1 MPLVGGQRYFT
12 STAVFLNEVIKLA
25 ISLTMALYDI
35 SANLPS
41 SSTAT
46 ALFSSL
52 SSAVFTGD
60 SWKLAIPAML
70 YTLQN
75 SLQYVAISNLDAATF
90 QVTYQLKILTT
101 ALFSVTML
109 GRTLST
115 RKWLS
120 LVLLMIGVAIV
131 QIPSGPDATSIPT
144 LKELKDGQADL
155 HLPRSLEELRDLGSL
170 AAAQLTKRSATYEG
184 IDEDFAAANPQLN
197 ASIGLA
203 AVIVA
208 CILSGLAGVYF
219 EKVVKDKTTASTPN
233 VSVWVRNV
241 QLSFYSLF
249 PALFIGVI
257 FKDGENIAKS
267 GFFVGYNWV
276 VWAAIA
282 MQATGGVVVAL
293 VVNYADNIAKN
304 FATSISIVVSFLA
317 SVWFFGATIQTNV
330 SSTLSPYFS
339 LSIWGILLLTQPR
352 SAVEGTTDTYRRL
365 RKDDNWREVDF
376 KTRDTDWRVKA
387 LEGVW
392 EEIRMATSPSEML
405 DKLDSRVHAGM
416 ADRRNLIAAYQ
427 SRDNTES
434 APYER
439 AERRYHEAPED
450 YDRYEYEI
458 PREDVTH
465 YREPLLDNFDQELLR
480 HSYNDSRQGQAAEGK
495 ARLTLAPI
503 SLKHVNHGAR
513 QACDLHDESILHDRQ
528 PGDQPAAR
536 RINLE
541 SRTTQHAAEED
552 AYAPTMRPAPAS
564 DFQPDYMK
572 ATAAPQNQT
581 IALKHAP
588 PIVQGIQLVS
598 CHKLPDRFRSIFPFP
613 LFNAVQS
620 KCFQVIYHGN
630 DNFVLSS
637 PTGSGKTVI
646 FELAIC
652 RLITRFRSGSYKVVY
667 QAPTK
672 SLCSERQRDWQAKF
686 GVLDLQCAEL
696 TGDTDPAQMRNV
708 QNASIIITTP
718 EKWDSMTRR
727 WKDHER
733 LMQMVKLFLIDEIH
747 FLKEDRGA
755 TLEAVVSR
763 MKSVGSDVRFI
774 ALSATVPNSD
784 DIATWLGKDSMDQK
798 LSAQRERFGEEFRPV
813 KLQKHVCGYQSTS
826 NDFVFDKT
834 LDKKLPELIAK
845 YSQRKPIMIFC
856 STRTSCVST
865 AKLLANWWA
874 TKGPS
879 DRYWEAPRM
888 HIQVNDVELRNTIP
902 SGVAFHHAGIDGSD
916 RAIIEKAYLQG
927 GVNVICCTSTLAV
940 GVNLPCHFVIIK
952 NTACYMN
959 ALVGCKEYSDL
970 EVMQML
976 GRAGR
981 PQFDDSAVAV
991 IMTRLEKVK
1000 HYEKMVSGQEI
1011 LESRLHLNLI
1021 DHLNA
1026 EIGLGTI
1033 TDLYSAKKWLSGTFL
1048 YVRLKENPN
1057 HYRLDGGTGGRDID
1071 ERLEHI
1077 CSKDLSSLEQHHL
1090 VTSDNEQLRC
1100 TEFGDAMARYYLQF
1114 ETMKIFLG
1122 LPPKAKLSEILS
1134 ALAQAAEFKEVRF
1147 RSGEKPLYKT
1157 LNSSLSMKFPIP
1169 VDLALPA
1176 HKVSL
1181 IIQSVLGAVDLPTDE
1196 KTGKH
1201 QLHLGAR
1208 CWDDSP
1214 LQLKQVE
1221 GIGIQA
1227 VRKLV
1232 NANVKTIEDLEC
1244 MEPHRIEMVLS
1255 RNPPFG
1261 AKLLEMLK
1269 DFPKL
1274 RVAVKVMGQPTVK
1287 PNDHVTE
1294 GRAKKLNNGQD
1305 VLFSAQL
1312 TSESQTITC
1321 YVMCDEIAGTMRQAT
1336 LNPGIPA
1343 SAFPPR
1349 QVQTFIDNSPERQS
1363 SMGVPNTSRRRV
1375 DAAAAAP
1382 NNKMTGDDFGDD
1394 DIGDFDLMQAG
1405 VGDLDFRHIDT
1416 FDDKTVSTT
1425 KRNTS
1430 GNGKHMTSKASSGRG
1445 QPQEKETWEP
1455 KKRDNG
1461 KWACNHACKEKDKC
1475 KHMCCRD
1482 GLDKAPKAPKKVA
1495 VSETASTQHHISN
1508 VQASPNQLQTKLKM
1522 SVTKGSRGMATPASS
1537 IDHVDLSKSQY
1548 GNRHIFDTPYGHQ
1561 QLQRLHTAVQTKP
1574 PVKSISTMKPGYSYK
1589 EGTTPSLTFLNTP
1602 ARQKPQNLS
1611 SDYSNNRVDPDTLR
1625 GDETGVTDQ
1634 MSSPRYVESEQPEDP
1649 FQDEDEEMLDA
1660 SFIGYEDSQKLK
1672 AVSEIDDDTAPVDG
1686 ERKYAI
1692 HQQQVATERTVV
1704 DEPLEEPHE
1713 SASCPTATPL
1723 SSETVG
1729 NVHSPLK
1736 PRSHFL
1742 ASTSSPS
1749 VQDEMAKRH
1758 AQKVAK
1764 ADLKSNGSRSRKAW
1778 DTQLPLKPLS
1788 KRLLSPGDAEQ
1799 SSPATKKRADEAFG
1813 ARKVERVLSTRPD
1826 NSDAIGGL
1834 CTANDTHSLMEETV
1848 DDENELP
1855 TKQSITEGTNVPPG
1869 YEGVDDWILKEFGD
1883 VVDFV

>member
-1 MPLVGGQRYFT
+1 
-12 STAVFLNEVIKLA
+12 
-25 ISLTMALYDI
+25 
-35 SANLPS
+35 
-41 SSTAT
+41 
-46 ALFSSL
+46 
-52 SSAVFTGD
+52 
-60 SWKLAIPAML
+60 
-70 YTLQN
+70 
-75 SLQYVAISNLDAATF
+75 
-90 QVTYQLKILTT
+90 
-101 ALFSVTML
+101 
-109 GRTLST
+109 
-115 RKWLS
+115 
-120 LVLLMIGVAIV
+120 
-131 QIPSGPDATSIPT
+131 
-144 LKELKDGQADL
+144 
-155 HLPRSLEELRDLGSL
+155 
-170 AAAQLTKRSATYEG
+170 
-184 IDEDFAAANPQLN
+184 
-197 ASIGLA
+197 
-203 AVIVA
+203 
-208 CILSGLAGVYF
+208 
-219 EKVVKDKTTASTPN
+219 
-233 VSVWVRNV
+233 
-241 QLSFYSLF
+241 
-249 PALFIGVI
+249 
-257 FKDGENIAKS
+257 
-267 GFFVGYNWV
+267 
-276 VWAAIA
+276 
-282 MQATGGVVVAL
+282 
-293 VVNYADNIAKN
+293 
-304 FATSISIVVSFLA
+304 
-317 SVWFFGATIQTNV
+317 
-330 SSTLSPYFS
+330 
-339 LSIWGILLLTQPR
+339 
-352 SAVEGTTDTYRRL
+352 
-365 RKDDNWREVDF
+365 
-376 KTRDTDWRVKA
+376 
-387 LEGVW
+387 
-392 EEIRMATSPSEML
+392 ML
-405 DKLDSRVHAGM
+405 DNFDSRVQAGV

-427 SRDNTES
+427 SRDNIES
-434 APYER
+434 APYEG

-458 PREDVTH
+458 PREDITH
-465 YREPLLDNFDQELLR
+465 DREPLLDNFDQELLR
-480 HSYNDSRQGQAAEGK
+480 QSYNDSRQGQAAEGK
-495 ARLTLAPI
+495 ARNTLAPA
-503 SLKHVNHGAR
+503 SSKHANPVAG
-513 QACDLHDESILHDRQ
+513 QAFDLHDESTLQDGPHFRLDPSSISQQTSSSPMQGL
-528 PGDQPAAR
+528 PSSPALRASQR
-536 RINLE
+536 RNVRHHAE
-541 SRTTQHAAEED
+541 SRITQYAEEED
-552 AYAPTMRPAPAS
+552 TYAPTTQPAPAS

-572 ATAAPQNQT
+572 AAAAPQNQI

-588 PIVQGIQLVS
+588 PIIQGVQLVS
-598 CHKLPDRFRSIFPFP
+598 CHELPDRFRSIFPFP

-620 KCFQVIYHGN
+620 KCFQTVYHGN

-646 FELAIC
+646 FEMAIC

-774 ALSATVPNSD
+774 ALSATVPNSH
-784 DIATWLGKDSMDQK
+784 DIATWLGKDPMNQK
-798 LSAQRERFGEEFRPV
+798 LPAQRERFGEEFRPV

-826 NDFVFDKT
+826 NDFVFGKT
-834 LDKKLPELIAK
+834 LDKKLSELIAK
-845 YSQRKPIMIFC
+845 YSQRKPIMVFC

-874 TKGPS
+874 TKGPR

-888 HIQVNDVELRNTIP
+888 QIQVNDVELRNTIS

-927 GVNVICCTSTLAV
+927 EVNVICCTSTLAV

-952 NTACYMN
+952 NTAFYVN
-959 ALVGCKEYSDL
+959 AVVGCKEYSDL

-991 IMTRLEKVK
+991 IMTRLEKVR

-1011 LESRLHLNLI
+1011 MESRLHLNLI

-1048 YVRLKENPN
+1048 YVRLKGNPN
-1057 HYRLDGGTGGRDID
+1057 HYRLDGDTGGRDID

-1077 CSKDLSSLEQHHL
+1077 CSKGLSSLVQHRL
-1090 VTSDNEQLRC
+1090 VTSDNEKLEC

-1147 RSGEKPLYKT
+1147 RSGEKPLYKE
-1157 LNSSLSMKFPIP
+1157 LNSSPSMKFPIP

-1181 IIQSVLGAVDLPTDE
+1181 IIQSVLGAVDLPTNE

-1201 QLHLGAR
+1201 QRQYNTEQIIIFQHVHRLIRCMIDCQLHLKDSVASRNALMLARSLGAK

-1261 AKLLEMLK
+1261 VKLLEKLK
-1269 DFPKL
+1269 GFPKL
-1274 RVAVKVMGQPTVK
+1274 RVAVKMMGQPTVK
-1287 PNDHVTE
+1287 PNDHVTLHFC
-1294 GRAKKLNNGQD
+1294 RISAQKLNNGQD

-1312 TSESQTITC
+1312 TSESQTIAC
-1321 YVMCDEIAGTMRQAT
+1321 YVMCDEIAGTLRQAA

-1349 QVQTFIDNSPERQS
+1349 KVQTFIGNSPERQTS
-1363 SMGVPNTSRRRV
+1363 VGVPNTSRRRI

-1382 NNKMTGDDFGDD
+1382 NKETTGDDFGDD

-1416 FDDKTVSTT
+1416 FDDKAMSTI
-1425 KRNTS
+1425 KRNTTS
-1430 GNGKHMTSKASSGRG
+1430 NGKHMASKASSGREQAQG
-1445 QPQEKETWEP
+1445 KETSEP

-1461 KWACNHACKEKDKC
+1461 KWACNHACKDKDKC

-1482 GLDKAPKAPKKVA
+1482 GLDKPPKAPKKAA
-1495 VSETASTQHHISN
+1495 VSDT
-1508 VQASPNQLQTKLKM
+1508 TKLKM
-1522 SVTKGSRGMATPASS
+1522 SVTKSSRGMASPASS
-1537 IDHVDLSKSQY
+1537 IDHVDLSRSQY
-1548 GNRHIFDTPYGHQ
+1548 GNQHIFDTPYDRQ
-1561 QLQRLHTAVQTKP
+1561 RLRRLHTTVQTKP
-1574 PVKSISTMKPGYSYK
+1574 PVKRISTMKPAYSYK
-1589 EGTTPSLTFLNTP
+1589 EGTTSSLSFLNTP
-1602 ARQKPQNLS
+1602 AQQEPQNLS
-1611 SDYSNNRVDPDTLR
+1611 SDYSDGLVDDLPSPGTLR
-1625 GDETGVTDQ
+1625 GDKTGVTDQ
-1634 MSSPRYVESEQPEDP
+1634 MSPQRYVELEEPEDP
-1649 FQDEDEEMLDA
+1649 FQDEDEE
-1660 SFIGYEDSQKLK
+1660 
-1672 AVSEIDDDTAPVDG
+1672 
-1686 ERKYAI
+1686 
-1692 HQQQVATERTVV
+1692 
-1704 DEPLEEPHE
+1704 
-1713 SASCPTATPL
+1713 
-1723 SSETVG
+1723 
-1729 NVHSPLK
+1729 
-1736 PRSHFL
+1736 
-1742 ASTSSPS
+1742 
-1749 VQDEMAKRH
+1749 
-1758 AQKVAK
+1758 
-1764 ADLKSNGSRSRKAW
+1764 
-1778 DTQLPLKPLS
+1778 
-1788 KRLLSPGDAEQ
+1788 
-1799 SSPATKKRADEAFG
+1799 
-1813 ARKVERVLSTRPD
+1813 
-1826 NSDAIGGL
+1826 
-1834 CTANDTHSLMEETV
+1834 
-1848 DDENELP
+1848 
-1855 TKQSITEGTNVPPG
+1855 
-1869 YEGVDDWILKEFGD
+1869 
-1883 VVDFV
+1883 

>member
-1 MPLVGGQRYFT
+1 
-12 STAVFLNEVIKLA
+12 
-25 ISLTMALYDI
+25 
-35 SANLPS
+35 
-41 SSTAT
+41 
-46 ALFSSL
+46 
-52 SSAVFTGD
+52 
-60 SWKLAIPAML
+60 
-70 YTLQN
+70 
-75 SLQYVAISNLDAATF
+75 
-90 QVTYQLKILTT
+90 
-101 ALFSVTML
+101 
-109 GRTLST
+109 
-115 RKWLS
+115 
-120 LVLLMIGVAIV
+120 
-131 QIPSGPDATSIPT
+131 
-144 LKELKDGQADL
+144 
-155 HLPRSLEELRDLGSL
+155 
-170 AAAQLTKRSATYEG
+170 
-184 IDEDFAAANPQLN
+184 
-197 ASIGLA
+197 
-203 AVIVA
+203 
-208 CILSGLAGVYF
+208 
-219 EKVVKDKTTASTPN
+219 
-233 VSVWVRNV
+233 
-241 QLSFYSLF
+241 
-249 PALFIGVI
+249 
-257 FKDGENIAKS
+257 
-267 GFFVGYNWV
+267 
-276 VWAAIA
+276 
-282 MQATGGVVVAL
+282 
-293 VVNYADNIAKN
+293 
-304 FATSISIVVSFLA
+304 
-317 SVWFFGATIQTNV
+317 
-330 SSTLSPYFS
+330 
-339 LSIWGILLLTQPR
+339 
-352 SAVEGTTDTYRRL
+352 
-365 RKDDNWREVDF
+365 
-376 KTRDTDWRVKA
+376 
-387 LEGVW
+387 
-392 EEIRMATSPSEML
+392 MATSPSEML
-405 DKLDSRVHAGM
+405 DNLNSRVHAGM

-503 SLKHVNHGAR
+503 SSKH
-513 QACDLHDESILHDRQ
+513 
-528 PGDQPAAR
+528 
-536 RINLE
+536 
-541 SRTTQHAAEED
+541 
-552 AYAPTMRPAPAS
+552 
-564 DFQPDYMK
+564 
-572 ATAAPQNQT
+572 
-581 IALKHAP
+581 
-588 PIVQGIQLVS
+588 
-598 CHKLPDRFRSIFPFP
+598 
-613 LFNAVQS
+613 
-620 KCFQVIYHGN
+620 
-630 DNFVLSS
+630 
-637 PTGSGKTVI
+637 
-646 FELAIC
+646 
-652 RLITRFRSGSYKVVY
+652 
-667 QAPTK
+667 
-672 SLCSERQRDWQAKF
+672 
-686 GVLDLQCAEL
+686 
-696 TGDTDPAQMRNV
+696 MRNV

-774 ALSATVPNSD
+774 ALSATVPNSG

-798 LSAQRERFGEEFRPV
+798 LPAQRERFGEEFRPV

-970 EVMQML
+970 EMMQML

-991 IMTRLEKVK
+991 IMTRLEKVR

-1057 HYRLDGGTGGRDID
+1057 HYRLDGDTGGRDID
-1071 ERLEHI
+1071 ERLERI

-1147 RSGEKPLYKT
+1147 RSGEKPLYKA

-1201 QLHLGAR
+1201 QLQYNMEQIIIFQHVHRLIRCMIDCQLYLKDSVASRNALMLARSLGAR

-1214 LQLKQVE
+1214 LQLKQIE

-1232 NANVKTIEDLEC
+1232 NADVKTIEDLEC
-1244 MEPHRIEMVLS
+1244 MEPYRIEMVLS

-1261 AKLLEMLK
+1261 AKLLEKLK
-1269 DFPKL
+1269 GFPKL

-1287 PNDHVTE
+1287 PNDHVTVRVKAE
-1294 GRAKKLNNGQD
+1294 IGFMNERVPLLHRGRAVYVCLLAETSDGHKLHFCRISAKKLNNGQD
-1305 VLFSAQL
+1305 VLFPAQL
-1312 TSESQTITC
+1312 TSESQTVTC

-1336 LNPGIPA
+1336 LSPGIPA
-1343 SAFPPR
+1343 SVFPPR
-1349 QVQTFIDNSPERQS
+1349 QVQTSIDKSPERQS
-1363 SMGVPNTSRRRV
+1363 SVGVSNTSRRRV

-1382 NNKMTGDDFGDD
+1382 NNRTTGDDFGDD

-1416 FDDKTVSTT
+1416 FDDKTASTT

-1430 GNGKHMTSKASSGRG
+1430 SNGKHMTSKASSGRG
-1445 QPQEKETWEP
+1445 QPQEKEAWEP

-1461 KWACNHACKEKDKC
+1461 KWACNHTCKDKDKC

-1482 GLDKAPKAPKKVA
+1482 GLDRAPKAPKKVA

-1508 VQASPNQLQTKLKM
+1508 VQASPSQLQTKLKM
-1522 SVTKGSRGMATPASS
+1522 SVTKGSKGMATPASS

-1561 QLQRLHTAVQTKP
+1561 HLQRLHTAVQTKP
-1574 PVKSISTMKPGYSYK
+1574 PVKSISTMKPEYSYK
-1589 EGTTPSLTFLNTP
+1589 EGTTLSLTFLNTP
-1602 ARQKPQNLS
+1602 ARQKPQDLS

-1625 GDETGVTDQ
+1625 GDETGVTDH

-1660 SFIGYEDSQKLK
+1660 AFIGYEDSQKLK
-1672 AVSEIDDDTAPVDG
+1672 AVSEIDGDTAPVDG

-1704 DEPLEEPHE
+1704 DEPLEEPRE

-1723 SSETVG
+1723 SSGTVG
-1729 NVHSPLK
+1729 DVHSPLK

-1742 ASTSSPS
+1742 ARTSSPS

-1834 CTANDTHSLMEETV
+1834 CTANDTHCLMEESV

-1855 TKQSITEGTNVPPG
+1855 TKQSITEGTNVSPG